1 MFWYHKSESCE
12 PYVAVYTELSY
23 MPFYESGPQDDTEIL
38 FLNEHVVTPR
48 ITKDTKVTIKLWDKD
63 PYKKDDLILKQTRTA
78 GEWLA
83 ESAQFVIFLFL

>member
-38 FLNEHVVTPR
+38 FLNEHVVTPK
-48 ITKDTKVTIKLWDKD
+48 ITGYEGYNQIVGQRSL
-63 PYKKDDLILKQTRTA
+63 
-78 GEWLA
+78 
-83 ESAQFVIFLFL
+83 